1 MKEVL
6 NIIDGQDVGGDGH
19 SIEDF
24 DPSTGKPIAKFR
36 EAGAA
41 QVNDA
46 VAAARRAFD
55 SGSWSRA
62 PVPERQSVLRHAASA
77 IRDAADEIVDLQVA
91 EAGIVPMAVRGQL
104 AIGAAW
110 FDYFADFLTT
120 VAGRVHGQTA
130 GSTTIVEQEPI
141 GVCAMFTPWNVPV
154 ALSTVKLAPALAA
167 GNSVVWK
174 PSEMTPLVT
183 RRLAELIQGAGLPK
197 GVLNVVNGRGA
208 TTGAAL
214 TAAGGIDMLSFT
226 GGHVGGAA
234 VAEAAARRHLP
245 CVTELGGKSAT
256 IVFDDADMRAAVR
269 GSMMSAYGNNGEAC
283 LNGTRILVQDGISD
297 RFRDAFSTAAR
308 ELRVGDPRE
317 DGVVVGPMISGGHR
331 RRVASYYDPENG
343 RVLFG
348 GDCFGDGYFIRP
360 GAIEVAST
368 DCPLWREE
376 VFGPVAAFRT
386 FSDEAEAIALAND
399 SDHGL
404 AGYVWTRDVGR
415 AMRVAKG
422 IRTGTMMVNSIFQRE
437 LNAPFGGY
445 KSSGV
450 GREGGAH
457 SWSNYTE
464 TKTIVISHGRNA

>member
-1 MKEVL
+1 MKEIL
-6 NIIDGQDVGGDGH
+6 NLIEGQDVEGDGPL
-19 SIEDF
+19 IEDI
-24 DPSTGKPIAKFR
+24 DPSTGKPIAAFR

-41 QVNDA
+41 QVGEA
-46 VAAARRAFD
+46 VGAARRAFD
-55 SGSWSRA
+55 AGTWSRA
-62 PVPERQSVLRHAASA
+62 TIPERQSVLRRAASA
-77 IRDAADEIVDLQVA
+77 IRGAANEITDLQVS

-104 AIGAAW
+104 EIGAAW

-120 VAGRVHGQTA
+120 VTGQVHAQTPR
-130 GSTTIVEQEPI
+130 STVIVEQEPI

-174 PSEMTPLVT
+174 PSEMTPQVT
-183 RRLAELIQGAGLPK
+183 RRLAELIQGAGLPG

-214 TAAGGIDMLSFT
+214 TEANGIDMISFT
-226 GGHVGGAA
+226 GGHAGGAA

-256 IVFDDADMRAAVR
+256 IVFDDADMQAAVR
-269 GSMMSAYGNNGEAC
+269 GAVMSAYGNNGEAC
-283 LNGTRILVQDGISD
+283 LNGTRVLVHEGISD
-297 RFRDAFSTAAR
+297 EFRAAFSRAAQG
-308 ELRVGDPRE
+308 LNVGNPRK
-317 DGVVVGPMISGGHR
+317 DGVHVGPMISSQHR
-331 RRVASYYDPENG
+331 DRVASYYNPENG
-343 RVLFG
+343 RTLFG
-348 GDCFGDGYFIRP
+348 GDCFGDGFFIRP
-360 GAIEVAST
+360 GAIEVTSR

-376 VFGPVAAFRT
+376 VFGPVAAFQT
-386 FSDEAEAIALAND
+386 FSNEAEAIALAND

-422 IRTGTMMVNSIFQRE
+422 VRTGTIMVNSVFQRE

-450 GREGGAH
+450 GREGGMH
-457 SWSNYTE
+457 SWMNYTE
-464 TKTIVISHGRNA
+464 TKTTVISHG

>member
-1 MKEVL
+1 MMEIL
-6 NIIDGQDVGGDGH
+6 NIVDGRDVEGDGD
-19 SIEDF
+19 SIEDI
-24 DPSTGKPIAKFR
+24 DPSTGAPIAAFR
-36 EAGAA
+36 EASASRVGE
-41 QVNDA
+41 A
-46 VAAARRAFD
+46 VDAARRAFEA
-55 SGSWSRA
+55 GEWSRA
-62 PVPERQSVLRHAASA
+62 PIPERQSVLRRAASA
-77 IRDAADEIVDLQVA
+77 IRGARDEIVGLQVA
-91 EAGIVPMAVRGQL
+91 EAGIVPAAVRGQL

-120 VAGRVHGQTA
+120 AAGQVHGQTP

-174 PSEMTPLVT
+174 PSEATPLVT
-183 RRLAELIQGAGLPK
+183 RRLAELIQGAGLPR
-197 GVLNVVNGRGA
+197 GVLNIVNGRGA

-214 TAAGGIDMLSFT
+214 TEAGGIDMISYT
-226 GGHVGGAA
+226 GGHLGGGA

-256 IVFDDADMRAAVR
+256 IVFDDADMQEAVR
-269 GSMMSAYGNNGEAC
+269 GAVMSAYGNNGEAC
-283 LNGTRILVQDGISD
+283 LNGTRILLQEGVADQ
-297 RFRDAFSTAAR
+297 FREAFSRAA
-308 ELRVGDPRE
+308 LGLKVGDPRD
-317 DGVVVGPMISGGHR
+317 DGVAVGPVISGLHR
-331 RRVASYYDPENG
+331 DRVASFYNPENG
-343 RVLFG
+343 RTLFG
-348 GDCFGDGYFIRP
+348 GDRFGVGYFISP

-376 VFGPVAAFRT
+376 VFGPVAAITT

-404 AGYVWTRDVGR
+404 AGYVWTRDIGR

-422 IRTGTMMVNSIFQRE
+422 VRTGTMMVNSIFQRE

-450 GREGGAH
+450 GREGGVH

-464 TKTIVISHGRNA
+464 TKTIVIAHGRDA